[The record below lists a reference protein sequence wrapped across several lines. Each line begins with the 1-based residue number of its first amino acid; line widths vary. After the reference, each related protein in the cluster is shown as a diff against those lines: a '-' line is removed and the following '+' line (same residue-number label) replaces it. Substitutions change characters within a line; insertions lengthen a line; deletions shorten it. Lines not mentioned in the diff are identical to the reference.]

1 MGTKSIKHH
10 TEVIFY
16 YKKLT
21 QVTKFCDLGLQEPLI
36 KTKIYM
42 MQEETKRN
50 TLEDFLP
57 HHSLQDEPSEE
68 NKYIQGL
75 KVIHRS
81 RKMNQWIPCLLDK
94 HKNLLLGPQ
103 QPHKNWVQMCTSLTP
118 ALGVR
123 RYDGLNRNTPKGS

>member
-1 MGTKSIKHH
+1 MGAKSIKHQ

-42 MQEETKRN
+42 IQEEKKRN

-57 HHSLQDEPSEE
+57 HHSH
-68 NKYIQGL
+68 Y
-75 KVIHRS
+75 
-81 RKMNQWIPCLLDK
+81 KMNQVKKIS
-94 HKNLLLGPQ
+94 
-103 QPHKNWVQMCTSLTP
+103 TSK
-118 ALGVR
+118 A
-123 RYDGLNRNTPKGS
+123 